1 MTRDEVE
8 QNSQA
13 QGNVRMFLG
22 RIFSREN
29 VWALVLCLI
38 LVLVIIFTA
47 GSAPLWIYQ
56 GF

>member
-29 VWALVLCLI
+29 VCALVLCLI